1 MVLSGDKEKVSAGFV
16 PAFSSHTSL
25 REWVIGRLDKHKQT
39 TTGVILGHGRLILWY
54 RWPRGGHW
62 NMWLCFTHSQSWQCS
77 GISDF
82 FLFLQKFQNIL
93 DDLFEWTIQKKKDEG
108 LVVNLNSFFNYMV
121 LCCRKQCELSGR
133 RQCPVCS
140 YSNNSIFSSCL
151 GNWHQNFARS
161 NRFTFEAEGIW

>member
-82 FLFLQKFQNIL
+82 FFVYKKFKF
-93 DDLFEWTIQKKKDEG
+93 FEWTIQKTKMWVWLLISTVSSIIWFCAAENSVNYQEG
-108 LVVNLNSFFNYMV
+108 GNVQFVPIVTTPSSQVVLETDIKILQDKIDS
-121 LCCRKQCELSGR
+121 LLKQREYDR
-133 RQCPVCS
+133 
-140 YSNNSIFSSCL
+140 
-151 GNWHQNFARS
+151 
-161 NRFTFEAEGIW
+161 